1 MDIIKF
7 SNRYQVR
14 LLDQQDIESVYALC
28 SRNSLYY
35 QHCPP
40 FVTRESIAEAM
51 KALPPK
57 KDLSDKYY
65 LGYFSGEVLIAVM
78 DFIAA
83 FPNETTAFIGFF
95 MMDISAQQQGIGS
108 RIIDELC
115 AFLPEAGYTSV
126 RLGWVKGNP
135 QSEHFWHK
143 NGFTETGVSYE
154 TNGYTV
160 IVAQRILENA
170 ETKHERPVE

>member
-1 MDIIKF
+1 MDITKF
-7 SNRYQVR
+7 SNHYHVR
-14 LLDQQDIESVYALC
+14 LLDQNDIEGIFALC
-28 SRNSLYY
+28 SRNNLYY
-35 QHCPP
+35 HHCPP
-40 FVTRESIAEAM
+40 FVTRQSIIESM

-65 LGYFSGEVLIAVM
+65 LGYFDGEKLIAVM

-83 FPNETTAFIGFF
+83 YPNAATAFIGFF
-95 MMDISAQQQGIGS
+95 MTDVSVQKKGIGS

-115 AFLPEAGYTSV
+115 AFLPEAGFTRI

-143 NGFTETGVSYE
+143 NGFSETGISYE
-154 TNGYTV
+154 TDGYTV
-160 IVAQRILENA
+160 IIAQREL
-170 ETKHERPVE
+170 